1 MILSCQNIEKAFLEK
16 QVLKNC
22 SFHIEDYEKAAIV
35 GLNGAG
41 KTTLLRIIVGQ
52 LEPDG
57 GVVAFAKDKTFGYL
71 AQDSAVNSDN
81 TIYEEL
87 LSVKQHLLDLENQI
101 RQAELS
107 MKQLSGDALENL
119 MQKYADLTHRFE
131 MENGYAYKS
140 ELTGVLKGLGFTE
153 DEFQKPVSTLSGGQ
167 KTRVALGKLLLQ
179 KPDLIILDEPTNH
192 LDMRT
197 INWLARHLKARWQRG
212 QGAMLV
218 VTHDRWFLDEVCTS
232 MWEVHDGQVD
242 PFEGGYSAYILQR
255 VERDRMA
262 AVTEERRRNMAR
274 KELAWLSRGAQAR
287 STKPKFR
294 VDAAR
299 ELIADVP
306 PVRDE
311 LELKRLAVSRLGK
324 QVIDVVDV
332 DAGYADTDGASKQVL
347 TDVTWLIGA
356 GDRYGLLGENGAGKS
371 TLLDVIQGKIEPTR
385 GRVKIGQTVRFGVL
399 SQQLE
404 ELKPYMGDTIRE
416 VLGNYKKYYV
426 IDGKETSPEKLCER
440 LGFTTQQL
448 WSRIGDLSGG
458 QRRRLSL
465 LLTILDEPNV
475 LILDEPGNDLDTDM
489 LAIVEDLLDGW
500 PGTLILVTH
509 DRFLMERV
517 TDQQWA
523 LLDGHLTHMPGGVD
537 QYLRLCNATAE
548 GEPVGAPSA
557 KTGTFDTGAAAAAA
571 EKPKSSGQP
580 NGLSNAE
587 RQKLRREVSSL
598 ERKMETQRTR
608 VEEAEAAMAQ
618 VDPTNYTALGEQQAK
633 IDEAHAAM
641 DELEMTWLEASEKL
655 EGEE

>member
-1 MILSCQNIEKAFLEK
+1 MAEI
-16 QVLKNC
+16 VLKHVQKVYPNNE
-22 SFHIEDYEKAAIV
+22 SKKKGFFGKKKKTEEKKHNLKVTEDGVLAVEDFNLTVHDQEFVVLV
-35 GLNGAG
+35 GPSGGGKSTTMRMVAG
-41 KTTLLRIIVGQ
+41 
-52 LEPDG
+52 LEDI
-57 GVVAFAKDKTFGYL
+57 T
-71 AQDSAVNSDN
+71 
-81 TIYEEL
+81 
-87 LSVKQHLLDLENQI
+87 
-101 RQAELS
+101 
-107 MKQLSGDALENL
+107 SGDVLIDGKRVNDVAPKDRDIAMVFQSYALYPNMTVYENMAFTL
-119 MQKYADLTHRFE
+119 
-131 MENGYAYKS
+131 
-140 ELTGVLKGLGFTE
+140 ELKKVPKDEIDRKVRSAAEILGITE
-153 DEFQKPVSTLSGGQ
+153 YLDRKPKALSGGQ
-167 KTRVALGKLLLQ
+167 RHRVDLARLLIGDYDVLM
-179 KPDLIILDEPTNH
+179 LDEPTNH

-332 DAGYADTDGASKQVL
+332 DAGYADTDGAPKQVL

-404 ELKPYMGDTIRE
+404 ELEPYMGDTIRE
-416 VLGNYKKYYV
+416 VLSNYKKYYV

-465 LLTILDEPNV
+465 LLTILNEPNV

-571 EKPKSSGQP
+571 EKPKASGQP

-587 RQKLRREVSSL
+587 RQRLRREVSSL
-598 ERKMETQRTR
+598 ERKMETQRAR

-641 DELEMTWLEASEKL
+641 DELEMAWLEASEKL